1 MNEPRRSFLGDLEL
15 PPAPQEYVQ
24 SIPSAS
30 ASISDS
36 PRRRGRK
43 PAHKRKRTWEANH
56 RPQTFVGVPAEVR
69 DDIRNLADQY
79 RREQGMVG
87 GVDAVARELL
97 RYSLME
103 YAEGRLDLH
112 PGYIQGKST
121 LSSGVSWGMNPKI
134 IPTSKVKQ
142 KKPKAPTATY
152 RLPEEQV
159 KALRAIILHEEHKA
173 APAVIHLT
181 LGQVITRL
189 LAHALQAY
197 RENRWGLY
205 TTPMMTIQGLK
216 GEAA

>member
-1 MNEPRRSFLGDLEL
+1 MNEPRRSFLGDLDL
-15 PPAPQEYVQ
+15 PPAPQEHVQ

-30 ASISDS
+30 APISEG
-36 PRRRGRK
+36 PRHRGRK
-43 PAHKRKRTWEANH
+43 PAHKRKRTWEASH
-56 RPQTFVGVPAEVR
+56 RPQTFVGVPTEVR
-69 DDIRNLADQY
+69 EAIRDLADYY

-97 RYSLME
+97 RYSLTE

-112 PGYIQGKST
+112 PGHTQGKSALT
-121 LSSGVSWGMNPKI
+121 SGVSWGMNPKT
-134 IPTSKVKQ
+134 IPARKAKQ

-189 LAHALQAY
+189 LTHALQAY

-205 TTPMMTIQGLK
+205 TTPLMTIQGLK